1 MKKFFLSVFACALA
15 FGAVAQEAA
24 NQPQGTW
31 YLGSA
36 DATDVVNVFSTGL
49 TTVSPTIGYAVAD
62 NIVVSL
68 SLSGM
73 STSDNYDGTVDE
85 TSMTSY
91 GLSAAYFLEGNYYVG
106 AGVEMASITETDTP
120 DASAFGFGIEAG
132 KFIPIRENW
141 YVNPNLSYGSS
152 ELDLGGD
159 VTNTLGDSQ
168 FGLSIGFG
176 ARF

>member
-1 MKKFFLSVFACALA
+1 MKKFFLSIFACALA

-73 STSDNYDGTVDE
+73 SMSHTHDGTLEDE
-85 TSMTSY
+85 TSLMSY
-91 GLSAAYFLEGNYYVG
+91 GLSGAYFLDGNYYVG
-106 AGVEMASITETDTP
+106 AGVAMSS
-120 DASAFGFGIEAG
+120 ASATGADDISGFGFGIEAG

-141 YVNPNLSYGSS
+141 YVNPNINFGSS
-152 ELDLGGD
+152 EVDAGTEVD
-159 VTNTLGDSQ
+159 AESN